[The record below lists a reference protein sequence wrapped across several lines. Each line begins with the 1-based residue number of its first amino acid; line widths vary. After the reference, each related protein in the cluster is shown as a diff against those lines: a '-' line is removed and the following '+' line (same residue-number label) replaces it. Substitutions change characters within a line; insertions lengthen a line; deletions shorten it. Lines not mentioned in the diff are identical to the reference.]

1 MEDDVNKPNK
11 RFLALLERSITAFGQ
26 KQRCSFARANDEHGT
41 AGRIDYTWSK
51 STQINSWG
59 ERMRAFSIVLV
70 VIAMLSGCSA
80 PGALGKRFD
89 EIEIEPT
96 SNDTATLIIYL
107 NQLRSNGSTR
117 NVKLFVDDD
126 KIGRVYSRTYRVH
139 TVPPGKIRVW
149 ADDYNDTPTTFKAVM
164 VVVTFGASAPSL
176 IKHNA
181 SLINIPA
188 DVSVAGGEVYFFR
201 ADLAR
206 ITVLEECEESGDEA
220 QLCEVRKTETRIS
233 LIPDEQARQELMSL
247 REVLDDPID

>member
-1 MEDDVNKPNK
+1 MDDDVNKTNK
-11 RFLALLERSITAFGQ
+11 RFLAFLKRSMYAFGQ
-26 KQRCSFARANDEHGT
+26 KQRSSFACVNDEHGA

-51 STQINSWG
+51 STKIGSWG
-59 ERMRAFSIVLV
+59 GRKRAFSIALV
-70 VIAMLSGCSA
+70 AIAMFSGCSA

-89 EIEIEPT
+89 ETVIKPT
-96 SNDTATLIIYL
+96 SDDTATLVIYL
-107 NQLRSNGSTR
+107 TQFKGNSTSR
-117 NVKLFVDDD
+117 NVKLFIDDD

-149 ADDYNDTPTTFKAVM
+149 ADDYNDTPTAWKAAGVIM
-164 VVVTFGASAPSL
+164 SFGAAAPAL
-176 IKHNA
+176 IRHNA

-220 QLCEVRKTETRIS
+220 QLCKVQKSETRIS